1 MIPLGLRSPYLAMT
15 IRIVLSFSIWLGIQT
30 LLKAVVCWKILG
42 GETKDTFQVFRILN
56 SDDWLPG
63 KSWRCEQFCTV
74 LVPHR
79 RLTRMRKKVLTHFME
94 VAKMSKRQT
103 TATQSENRG
112 CELTGGAWQQ
122 RLSWAANQT
131 VCCLHLTVFL
141 SIYVVYFFWFIVV
154 FIPAW

>member
-103 TATQSENRG
+103 TATQSGNRG

-122 RLSWAANQT
+122 WLSWAANQT

-141 SIYVVYFFWFIVV
+141 SIYVVYFSWFIVV